1 MSNPQTIKTGENVMR
16 EIKIGKV
23 VLNIGVG
30 RSGDILEKAKKI
42 LEDLSNQ
49 KPCPRKAKRTV
60 RDFGIHKGESIATA
74 VTLRGDNA
82 LRTLKRLLLAKG
94 MRLPVSSFD
103 ERGSCSFGIR
113 EHIEIP
119 GTKYDPETG
128 IFGLN
133 VSVLLERPGYRV
145 SRRRR
150 ARSVIGK
157 NHVVNREEAIK
168 FFKEA
173 LGVEVY

>member
-1 MSNPQTIKTGENVMR
+1 MR
-16 EIKIGKV
+16 KIKIGKV
-23 VLNIGVG
+23 VLNVGVG
-30 RSGDILEKAKKI
+30 KSGDILEKAKKI

-60 RDFGIHKGESIATA
+60 RDFGIHKGESIATV

-94 MRLPVSSFD
+94 MRLPISSFD
-103 ERGSCSFGIR
+103 DRGNCSFGIR

-133 VSVLLERPGYRV
+133 VSILLERPGYRV

-157 NHVVNREEAIK
+157 NHFVNREEAIN

>member
-1 MSNPQTIKTGENVMR
+1 MR
-16 EIKIGKV
+16 KIKIGKV
-23 VLNIGVG
+23 VLNVGVG
-30 RSGDILEKAKKI
+30 KSGDILEKAKKI

-60 RDFGIHKGESIATA
+60 RDFGIHKGESIATV

-94 MRLPVSSFD
+94 MRLPISSFD
-103 ERGSCSFGIR
+103 DRGNCSFGIR

-157 NHVVNREEAIK
+157 NHFVNREEAIN

>member
-1 MSNPQTIKTGENVMR
+1 MSNIQTLEVVENVMR
-16 EIKIGKV
+16 KIKIGKV

-30 RSGDILEKAKKI
+30 KSGEALERAKKI
-42 LEDLSNQ
+42 LEELSNQ
-49 KPCPRKAKRTV
+49 KPCSRKAKRTV
-60 RDFGIHKGESIATA
+60 RDFGIHRGESIATM

-82 LRTLKRLLLAKG
+82 MKTLKRILLAKG
-94 MRLPVSSFD
+94 MKIPISSFD
-103 ERGSCSFGIR
+103 ERGSCSFGIK

-119 GTKYDPETG
+119 GTKYSPEIG

-145 SRRRR
+145 SRRKR
-150 ARSVIGK
+150 AKSKIGK
-157 NHVVNREEAIK
+157 NHRVNRDEAIK
-168 FFKEA
+168 FFKEV

>member
-1 MSNPQTIKTGENVMR
+1 VKTAENVMR

-30 RSGDILEKAKKI
+30 KSGDVLERAKRVLK
-42 LEDLSNQ
+42 DLANQ
-49 KPCPRKAKRTV
+49 KPCPRKAKRSV
-60 RDFGIHKGESIATA
+60 RDFGIHIGESIATM

-82 LRTLKRLLLAKG
+82 LKTIKRLLAAKG
-94 MRLPVSSFD
+94 MKLPISSFD
-103 ERGSCSFGIR
+103 ERGDCSFGIR

-119 GTKYDPETG
+119 GMKYDPEVG

-150 ARSVIGK
+150 ARSIKGK
-157 NHVVNREEAIK
+157 NHVVTRDEATK
-168 FFKEA
+168 FFRET